1 MNKYII
7 ISASLLFIIAIVVAV
22 KTLIGYSL
30 LESDL
35 YEWMSL
41 EGLND
46 AKVFYEKGYPEIK
59 QLATQLLTLSSTIL
73 IFSITFSDKIVKLRE
88 ASSSSVFL
96 LISSWIFLIAALIL
110 DGFGIAFNAQAYG
123 IALEDDF
130 DLQHYGSTEN
140 YFYNA
145 AGKSLFCIMLGGFFF
160 ILSLFSII
168 TSGIM
173 EYINHFMNKGIASKD
188 PLAG

>member
-7 ISASLLFIIAIVVAV
+7 ITAVLLFITSIVIAVN
-22 KTLIGYSL
+22 TLIGFSL

-35 YEWMSL
+35 NEWMSL

-46 AKVFYEKGYPEIK
+46 AEIFIEKGYPEIK
-59 QLATQLLTLSSTIL
+59 QLAMQLLTLSSTIL
-73 IFSITFSDKIVKLRE
+73 IFSITFSDKIVKLKE

-96 LISSWIFLIAALIL
+96 LISSWVFLMAALIF
-110 DGFGIAFNAQAYG
+110 DGFGIAFNTQAYA
-123 IALEDDF
+123 IALEDNF
-130 DLQHYGSTEN
+130 NLQQIGSTDN

-145 AGKSLFCIMLGGFFF
+145 AGKSLFCIIFAGFFF

-168 TSGIM
+168 ISGVI
-173 EYINHFMNKGIASKD
+173 EYINHFINNVLSQ
-188 PLAG
+188 